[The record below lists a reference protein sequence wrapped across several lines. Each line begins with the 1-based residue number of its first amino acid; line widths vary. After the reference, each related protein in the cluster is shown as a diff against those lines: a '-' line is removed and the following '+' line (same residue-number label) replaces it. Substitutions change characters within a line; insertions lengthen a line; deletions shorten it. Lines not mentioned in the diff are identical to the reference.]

1 VVDSYV
7 LDSWGVVDSYMLNKI
22 LLVSLP
28 VNIMGIPI
36 PVGEKSSSHTIPL
49 FKQKE
54 KGQKE
59 KIVYLSYK

>member
-1 VVDSYV
+1 
-7 LDSWGVVDSYMLNKI
+7 MLNKI
-22 LLVSLP
+22 WLVSLP
-28 VNIMGIPI
+28 VVIIGIPI

-59 KIVYLSYK
+59 KIVEL

>member
-1 VVDSYV
+1 
-7 LDSWGVVDSYMLNKI
+7 M
-22 LLVSLP
+22 
-28 VNIMGIPI
+28 

-59 KIVYLSYK
+59 KIVYIPFENKFLNYYVLFYLRVVTYCCKFTKQ

>member
-1 VVDSYV
+1 
-7 LDSWGVVDSYMLNKI
+7 MLNKI

-28 VNIMGIPI
+28 VNVMGIPI

-59 KIVYLSYK
+59 KIVYLSYKNKF